1 MDFNSQSTFGA
12 IELAKALKI
21 DPEDNVAVAVEEIPA
36 GVEIF
41 GATTAQEIPK
51 GHKFALVDIRPGN
64 AIIKY
69 GNSIGNAVEEIA
81 SGRHVHTHNMKTGL
95 DGTLD
100 YEWKPE
106 AASELPSDFKGRTFE
121 GYVRPN
127 GKVGIRNEIWI
138 VNTVGCVNMA
148 AQSLVQRASREI
160 QGDTLDGFYT
170 FNHPFG
176 CSQLG
181 DDMMHTQRLLAGL
194 INHPNAAGV
203 LVMGLGCENNQ
214 IQKQLEA
221 AGGIDSDRVR
231 FFNAQ
236 AVEDEIERGMEEL
249 ASLAEYAKS
258 FERSTVSADQLIVA
272 GKCGGSDGYSGITA
286 NPLVGKLVD
295 LHCGAGGTSMISEV
309 PEMFGAE
316 QLLMK
321 RAQSETVFEDIVGL
335 INNFKNYF
343 IEHHQPIYENPAPGN
358 KDGGITT
365 LEDKSLGCVQKG
377 GHAPIVG
384 VADYGESV
392 EPAMGGLTLVNAPG
406 NDPVSCSAMTAAGA
420 HVVLFT
426 TGRGTPLGV
435 PAPTVKI
442 STNPDLAK
450 RKKGWIDF
458 DAGQLL
464 DGTVSLDELGT
475 SFYDY
480 VLKVASGEQTKN
492 ERNGYREIGIWKS
505 GVTV

>member
-1 MDFNSQSTFGA
+1 MTQ
-12 IELAKALKI
+12 ALKI
-21 DPEDNVAVAVEEIPA
+21 HTDDNVAVAVEDISA
-36 GVEIF
+36 GVELF

-51 GHKFALVDIRPGN
+51 GHKFALVDLHANDPVM
-64 AIIKY
+64 KY
-69 GNSIGNAVEEIA
+69 GNPIGNATAEI
-81 SGRHVHTHNMKTGL
+81 SKGSHVHTHNMGTGL
-95 DGTLD
+95 DGTLE
-100 YEWKPE
+100 YEWSPE
-106 AASELPSDFKGRTFE
+106 EVSELPKDFRGRTFE
-121 GYVRPN
+121 GFVRPN
-127 GKVGIRNEIWI
+127 GKVGIRNEVWI
-138 VNTVGCVNMA
+138 INTVGCVNMA
-148 AQSLVQRASREI
+148 AQSLVQRANMELR
-160 QGDTLDGFYT
+160 GGTLDGFYT

-181 DDMMHTQRLLAGL
+181 DDMNYTQRLLAGL
-194 INHPNAAGV
+194 INHPNAGAV

-214 IQKQLEA
+214 IQLQLDL
-221 AGGIDSDRVR
+221 AGGIDPDRVR

-249 ASLAEYAKS
+249 SFLSDYAKT
-258 FERSTVSADQLIVA
+258 FERTTIPADQLIIA

-321 RAQSETVFEDIVGL
+321 RAQSEAVFEDIVDL
-335 INNFKNYF
+335 INDFKNYF

-358 KDGGITT
+358 KDGGLTT
-365 LEDKSLGCVQKG
+365 LEDKSLGCIQKG

-384 VADYGESV
+384 VAGYGEPV

-420 HVVLFT
+420 HIVLFT

-464 DGTVSLDELGT
+464 DGKVNLDELGT

-480 VLKVASGEQTKN
+480 VLRVASGEQTKN